1 MCYFFERDEP
11 LDLRERDELLDLRVP
26 VDLRPGDLRPV
37 LPLVEVRDRDLPP
50 AEPRVLRAGF
60 ARRDEVFDALL
71 AEVFDA
77 LLDAVFVSPASR
89 RCLFTVRAASSSA
102 RSRLA
107 PRLRADC
114 LIFSY

>member
-1 MCYFFERDEP
+1 MPRYFFERDALP
-11 LDLRERDELLDLRVP
+11 DLRAP
-26 VDLRPGDLRPV
+26 VDLRPV
-37 LPLVEVRDRDLPP
+37 LPLAEGRDRDLPP
-50 AEPRVLRAGF
+50 AVPRVPRAGF
-60 ARRDEVFDALL
+60 ARRDVPFAALFFEELRVVLFD
-71 AEVFDA
+71 EP
-77 LLDAVFVSPASR
+77 FVSPACR

>member
-1 MCYFFERDEP
+1 MPRYFFERDDVR
-11 LDLRERDELLDLRVP
+11 LDLRVRDVLLDLRAP
-26 VDLRPGDLRPV
+26 VDLRPV
-37 LPLVEVRDRDLPP
+37 LPAVVRDRVLPP
-50 AEPRVLRAGF
+50 AVPRVLRAGF
-60 ARRDEVFDALL
+60 ARRDELFAVLFFD
-71 AEVFDA
+71 EP
-77 LLDAVFVSPASR
+77 FVSPASR